1 MKNTNNALQLKNREL
16 QSRMAEQTNTIDSLK
31 SQLETLNTSL
41 RSRDSLLAKESA
53 ARREAEIAIEKLHVK
68 IDEATRALESNK
80 PVESEN
86 SQLEA
91 LRVCVSSPPW
101 SGCGLLTVY
110 SKSRCVR
117 SVEEGSRTRPFGL
130 VDMSSA
136 DSARMNVSPP
146 AVENALIVLA
156 RLRRLIS
163 SLCICNNIAPLF
175 FFFWKCVPTAGQE
188 GERGVSCS
196 GDEGIKEGL
205 WEQVLFSKI

>member
-91 LRVCVSSPPW
+91 LRVRYLPLV
-101 SGCGLLTVY
+101 GCG
-110 SKSRCVR
+110 
-117 SVEEGSRTRPFGL
+117 
-130 VDMSSA
+130 
-136 DSARMNVSPP
+136 
-146 AVENALIVLA
+146 
-156 RLRRLIS
+156 
-163 SLCICNNIAPLF
+163 
-175 FFFWKCVPTAGQE
+175 
-188 GERGVSCS
+188 
-196 GDEGIKEGL
+196 
-205 WEQVLFSKI
+205 